1 MDHYFQR
8 GAVAV
13 YEHTALI
20 KLHYSIADALD
31 DCLARLETGTRGRT
45 TVKRRSTFASAE
57 PKFSSGPFDS
67 SGLDNVPVS
76 PMDGA
81 LRVRN
86 GSDGG
91 LLSFGTPDT
100 EDYEDEDEF
109 ESSWIDLQ

>member
-8 GAVAV
+8 GAVAA
-13 YEHTALI
+13 YEHTAMI

-31 DCLARLETGTRGRT
+31 DCVARLETGTIGRT
-45 TVKRRSTFASAE
+45 TIKRRSTFSTTE
-57 PKFSSGPFDS
+57 HKFSG
-67 SGLDNVPVS
+67 GLDAVPV
-76 PMDGA
+76 PAGAMGEA

-91 LLSFGTPDT
+91 MQSSGTTDS
-100 EDYEDEDEF
+100 EDYEDDEDEY